1 MRDLGKHSSRYFA
14 FKYLSYVCIIEQI
27 EVSVYIVKVAVPSR
41 TDVKEYQELKEQM
54 DQASNLITQ
63 PLSLDISLLS
73 VSLYISLSMHDGG

>member
-1 MRDLGKHSSRYFA
+1 MLF
-14 FKYLSYVCIIEQI
+14 QI
-27 EVSVYIVKVAVPSR
+27 AVPSR

-63 PLSLDISLLS
+63 PLSLDISLLP